1 MQRITFLM
9 SAGAL
14 AALAACSRA
23 PEDRIFAACT
33 QDETASEEEC
43 RCLADGLAS
52 DLSEESLET
61 VANSI
66 EEAARS
72 DGQGEAMEELG
83 METVMT
89 VTMTAKNCGMAQ

>member
-1 MQRITFLM
+1 MFLTV
-9 SAGAL
+9 AGAML
-14 AALAACSRA
+14 ALAACSRA

-43 RCLADGLAS
+43 RCLSDGLAAELS
-52 DLSEESLET
+52 DESLEA
-61 VANSI
+61 VADSI

-72 DGQGEAMEELG
+72 DGQGGEAMNELG